1 MFIGLEQIVAQS
13 YNFLHILYF
22 LLNAMYQK
30 IVIKT
35 ENTNPLFF
43 CLLTNKDAIENM
55 HKIVLICS

>member
-43 CLLTNKDAIENM
+43 LSADE
-55 HKIVLICS
+55 